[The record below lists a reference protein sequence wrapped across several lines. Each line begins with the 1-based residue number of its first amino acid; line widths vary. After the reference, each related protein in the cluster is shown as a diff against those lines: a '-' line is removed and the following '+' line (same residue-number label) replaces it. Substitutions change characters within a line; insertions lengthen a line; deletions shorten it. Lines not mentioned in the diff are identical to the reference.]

1 MTRFSFHRLW
11 AIVLKEFIQMK
22 RDRVTFAMMV
32 GIPLMQLMLF
42 GFAINSDPKHL
53 PAAIRSADQGPFART
68 LVSALKQSGYFTLVK
83 EAATEEETQRLLQLG
98 EVQFVINI
106 PEDFSRRLLRGE
118 RPTVLVEADATDPAA
133 TGPALSAVKTLAA
146 SVLNRD
152 LPGPLARLRGT
163 EGPIDVSVH
172 AHYNP
177 ENITQYNVVPGLMG
191 VVLTMT
197 MVIITA
203 LAITRERERGTM
215 ENLLATPVRP
225 FEVMVGKILPYIAVG
240 YIQLTI
246 ILIAARF
253 LFDVPMV
260 GHLGLVY
267 LVALLFIAANLAVGI
282 TFSSIAQNPSRRT
295 SCRRCRWRSSSFLP
309 SILLSGFMF
318 PFRGMPRTPPR
329 IPPPPWAEANLRS
342 PPAAVATMREG
353 FAKIDATARVMLRR
367 DVTLVAG
374 TPGLVCALAL
384 AAREAAST
392 PKQRMTHL
400 QARVAQPRVLP
411 AHRRTARPV
420 RRGAPHHARA
430 DGQVP

>member
-1 MTRFSFHRLW
+1 MSRFTFHRLW

-42 GFAINSDPKHL
+42 GFAINNDPKHL
-53 PAAIRSADQGPFART
+53 PAAIRAADQGPFART
-68 LVSALKQSGYFTLVK
+68 LVAALKSSGYFVLVR
-83 EAATEEETQRLLQLG
+83 EAATEAEAQQLLQLG

-106 PEDFSRRLLRGE
+106 PEDFSRQLLRGE
-118 RPTVLVEADATDPAA
+118 RPTLLVEADATDPAA
-133 TGPALSAVKTLAA
+133 TGPALNALRALADT
-146 SVLNRD
+146 VLNRD
-152 LPGPLARLRGT
+152 LTGPLARLRDKP
-163 EGPIDVSVH
+163 GPINFQVH

-240 YIQLTI
+240 YIQVTL

-253 LFDVPMV
+253 IFQVPMI
-260 GHLGLVY
+260 GSLPLLY
-267 LVALLFIAANLAVGI
+267 AVALVFIAANLAVGI
-282 TFSSIAQNPSRRT
+282 TFSTLAQNQLQAVQMAFFF
-295 SCRRCRWRSSSFLP
+295 FLP

-318 PFRGMPRTPPR
+318 PFRGMPEWAQWVGTCLPNTHFLR
-329 IPPPPWAEANLRS
+329 IVRGILLKGNGLAEIMPELW
-342 PPAAVATMREG
+342 PLLVFVVVAMSIGVKRY
-353 FAKIDATARVMLRR
+353 RQ
-367 DVTLVAG
+367 TL
-374 TPGLVCALAL
+374 
-384 AAREAAST
+384 
-392 PKQRMTHL
+392 
-400 QARVAQPRVLP
+400 
-411 AHRRTARPV
+411 
-420 RRGAPHHARA
+420 
-430 DGQVP
+430 D